1 METGTQQPR
10 SSLVRHPASDPT
22 GPLDAL
28 MLGRPPGLLC
38 TGSLVLLRRGDVTG
52 ETGLGE
58 MGTDLPCRRPC
69 ALQTLSTQEDRRR
82 GGDWAAGSCG
92 QALHARAQSRQ
103 RCYARG
109 GRDSMVS
116 RPEASVAAPQP
127 PRRVVTQRGREAT
140 EAVVRRSFVDS
151 EEATELPQT
160 EGGGTHS

>member
-1 METGTQQPR
+1 M
-10 SSLVRHPASDPT
+10 
-22 GPLDAL
+22 
-28 MLGRPPGLLC
+28 
-38 TGSLVLLRRGDVTG
+38 TG

-58 MGTDLPCRRPC
+58 MGTDVPCRRPC

-116 RPEASVAAPQP
+116 RPKASVAAPQP

-151 EEATELPQT
+151 EAAGHGAAPDGRWRRTQPTPVDLMPKGRRAGT
-160 EGGGTHS
+160 RACGSARGGLGLDRPV